1 MSSQLKCL
9 TIKVTKPNML
19 LLGYFI
25 IAGLTRYQTVEQKYF
40 VLQNAINLGIGG
52 DENVLWQPA
61 SLPLPLPVQN
71 IVVQCG
77 RSNTLTNDSPGD
89 TADCIVDVGTNTV
102 NIIIST

>member
-9 TIKVTKPNML
+9 TIKVTNPNML

-25 IAGLTRYQTVEQKYF
+25 IAGLARYQTVEQKYF
-40 VLQNAINLGIGG
+40 LLQNAINLGIRGNG
-52 DENVLWQPA
+52 NVLWQPI

-77 RSNTLTNDSPGD
+77 RSNTLTDDSPGD